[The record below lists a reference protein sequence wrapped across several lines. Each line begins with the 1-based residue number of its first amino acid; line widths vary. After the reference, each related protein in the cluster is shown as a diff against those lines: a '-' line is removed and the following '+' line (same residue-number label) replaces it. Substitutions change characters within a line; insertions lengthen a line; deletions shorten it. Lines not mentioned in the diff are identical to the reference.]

1 MLARKPEGFL
11 VAGNIV
17 FDVLVRPVSE
27 LKWNSSTF
35 VESIGHQMGG
45 NGSNT
50 SYTLAMLGAPA
61 RLAAYLGKDL
71 FGGFAEDKLREAGV
85 ELSYLR
91 HLDAPT
97 ANSVVLV
104 HPSGARAFLQQPGV
118 SRLAF
123 PEPLEFDDA
132 FVGGATHFHLGNPFS
147 LPLMRRHAGET
158 LRRAR
163 ARGLTTSLDAAWDAM
178 GEWRT
183 VTDPCLPY
191 IDLLFVNEDE
201 ARRLSGET
209 DLDAAARYFRSRG
222 TGDVVVKTGADG
234 CLIYTGAGRLA
245 IPAFRVECVD
255 STGAGDV
262 FAGAYLAALWRGA
275 DDAEAGRQAN
285 AAGAL
290 TVERLGAVTGV
301 IGWEAMQ
308 EWIARQSA

>member
-11 VAGNIV
+11 VAGNVV

-27 LKWNSSTF
+27 LTWNSSTF

-50 SYTLAMLGAPA
+50 SYTLAKLGALA
-61 RLAAYLGKDL
+61 RLVAYIGNDL
-71 FGGFAEDKLREAGV
+71 FGSFAEARLREAGV
-85 ELSYLR
+85 DLSTIQR
-91 HLDAPT
+91 LDSPT

-104 HPSGARAFLQQPGV
+104 HPSGARAFLQQPGI

-132 FVGGATHFHLGNPFS
+132 LVGGATHFHLGNPFS

-191 IDLLFVNEDE
+191 IDLLFVNDDE

-209 DLDAAARYFRSRG
+209 DLDAAARYFQSCG
-222 TGDVVVKTGADG
+222 TGDVVVKLGAAG
-234 CLIYTGAGRLA
+234 CNIFTREEPLA
-245 IPAFRVECVD
+245 IPAFPVECVD

-275 DDAEAGRQAN
+275 GDGEAGLQAN

-290 TVERLGAVTGV
+290 SVERLGAVTGV
-301 IGWEAMQ
+301 LGWEPMQ
-308 EWIARQSA
+308 EWIARHTS